1 MVYSDGDEEDLNLR
15 SCKTWVCSRASEAG
29 IPSNVKEL
37 CVLKASEAM
46 HANEEHENGNDT
58 DNEEDNFDYS
68 TLNDQ
73 FNGDSFQQFV

>member
-1 MVYSDGDEEDLNLR
+1 MVYSDRDEEDLNLR

-37 CVLKASEAM
+37 CVLKASETM
-46 HANEEHENGNDT
+46 RANEEHENGNDT
-58 DNEEDNFDYS
+58 GNEEDNFDHS

-73 FNGDSFQQFV
+73 FNGDSLQQFV